1 MIFTNWSLSC
11 ALLFGIIGSHL
22 FLWIWNCDKT
32 LTSFKNTLTEEQ
44 KTSFKTV
51 YRIRLGISI
60 TSFILAG
67 LLTAYIYYRSSK
79 SSSSLSSSSSSFSSS
94 HVSFSSLMDQ
104 SGPSAP
110 CWKSECKWLFMWF
123 GLYIV
128 FYMICPKF
136 KYMMTSIT
144 TKEQAHAWFQVY
156 RCMQSRFVWGFLLG
170 MVFYTFIVMLIRK
183 NKSTTQMT
191 GKAKER
197 QWIMGKGMGQ
207 GPQVSWFDI
216 QGADVDVRASNASN
230 ASTSSKKRV

>member
-67 LLTAYIYYRSSK
+67 LVTAYIYYRTSK
-79 SSSSLSSSSSSFSSS
+79 SSSSSSTSTSTSSSFI
-94 HVSFSSLMDQ
+94 SFSSVMDQ

-144 TKEQAHAWFQVY
+144 TKEQAHAWFKVY
-156 RCMQSRFVWGFLLG
+156 RCMQSRFIWGFLLG

-183 NKSTTQMT
+183 KKMTTQMT
-191 GKAKER
+191 GKGKER
-197 QWIMGKGMGQ
+197 QWRMEGKGQ
-207 GPQVSWFDI
+207 GGSGLSWFDI
-216 QGADVDVRASNASN
+216 QGETLDARDAH
-230 ASTSSKKRV
+230 SSKKRV

>member
-1 MIFTNWSLSC
+1 MIFRNWSLSC

-32 LTSFKNTLTEEQ
+32 LTSFKNTLTKEQ
-44 KTSFKTV
+44 QTSFKTI
-51 YRIRLGISI
+51 YRIRLGISS

-67 LLTAYIYYRSSK
+67 MLTAYIFYRYRSTK
-79 SSSSLSSSSSSFSSS
+79 SSSSTSASIFSSY
-94 HVSFSSLMDQ
+94 VSFSSLIDP

-123 GLYIV
+123 GLYVV

-170 MVFYTFIVMLIRK
+170 MVFYTFIVMIRR
-183 NKSTTQMT
+183 NTNNRSTQMN
-191 GKAKER
+191 R
-197 QWIMGKGMGQ
+197 LKGREVRKIGDQ
-207 GPQVSWFDI
+207 PFDWDSLND
-216 QGADVDVRASNASN
+216 GSSN
-230 ASTSSKKRV
+230 TR